1 MFSIGQ
7 HFLKN
12 YIGELWGS
20 GAGDSFNVGINLR
33 LLSHQKHCV
42 LYLGKQYPS
51 VSGDPLSHLEDE
63 PECFLQFPPSLN
75 VLPIIF
81 LPSPHHFKKSTLLG
95 YNLHTLTFILSVQF
109 DGFEQFYTDL

>member
-33 LLSHQKHCV
+33 QLSHQKHRV
-42 LYLGKQYPS
+42 LCLGIQYPS
-51 VSGDPLSHLEDE
+51 VSGDPLPYLEDE
-63 PECFLQFPPSLN
+63 PENFFAVPSSLN

-81 LPSPHHFKKSTLLG
+81 YLSPIILKINFIGIKFTHINIHFKCT
-95 YNLHTLTFILSVQF
+95 V
-109 DGFEQFYTDL
+109 